1 MKISN
6 CMHCSSDQESLSH
19 RPGLEGPGGVKSW
32 EMGWGWEELTGG
44 FPDLWRFRFMFDEEA
59 LSFFWLSWDFRVA
72 SPNWSRV
79 FLSCTVSVLEMLG
92 ADSWQN
98 IFSLKH
104 LISEYF
110 GSSSPQ
116 IEQLTGNLAAKALY
130 WATKNCLPES
140 FSYRWEIDGFS
151 FDIRV

>member
-1 MKISN
+1 
-6 CMHCSSDQESLSH
+6 
-19 RPGLEGPGGVKSW
+19 
-32 EMGWGWEELTGG
+32 
-44 FPDLWRFRFMFDEEA
+44 
-59 LSFFWLSWDFRVA
+59 
-72 SPNWSRV
+72 
-79 FLSCTVSVLEMLG
+79 MLG

-130 WATKNCLPES
+130 
-140 FSYRWEIDGFS
+140 
-151 FDIRV
+151 